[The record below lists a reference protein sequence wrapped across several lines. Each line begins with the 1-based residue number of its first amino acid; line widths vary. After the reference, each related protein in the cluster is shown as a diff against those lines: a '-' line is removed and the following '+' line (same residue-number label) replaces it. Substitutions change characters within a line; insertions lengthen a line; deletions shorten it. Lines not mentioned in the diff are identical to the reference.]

1 MYRDQVLLLISQN
14 MELLREEK
22 SLQAATLAS
31 ALKPWLTL
39 DSMKNNQLALKLLSW
54 EKEGLETVGQF
65 VEVLLE
71 RKNRVWAR
79 VFVHVLS
86 NCGEVNLKLYKWACC
101 LNDSGKHLA
110 LSPEFVVVFGAEMKR
125 CH

>member
-1 MYRDQVLLLISQN
+1 MSQK
-14 MELLREEK
+14 MELLREER

-39 DSMKNNQLALKLLSW
+39 DSMRNNQLALKLLSW
-54 EKEGLETVGQF
+54 QQEGLETLGQF

-71 RKNRVWAR
+71 RNNRVWAR

-86 NCGEVNLKLYKWACC
+86 NCGEANPKLYKWACC
-101 LNDSGKHLA
+101 LNESGQRLA
-110 LSPEFVVVFGAEMKR
+110 SSLSL
-125 CH
+125 